1 MGGDVELGELV
12 AVEGEGEKRRDHL
25 GANHRVR
32 ESCNNVD

>member
-12 AVEGEGEKRRDHL
+12 PVEREGEKRRDHL

-32 ESCNNVD
+32 ESCNTVD

>member
-12 AVEGEGEKRRDHL
+12 AVEREGEKGRDHL

-32 ESCNNVD
+32 ESCNTVD